1 MIVVSDSTPLMH
13 FAKVGKLELLKL
25 AYGELVI
32 SNAVFEET
40 VSEGILLREEDA
52 FLIEKEVGKWIKVIA
67 PQDDATVFSKKY
79 RIHEGEAAS
88 ILLAIQIDAIFL
100 LINEKDGRAAA
111 KASDVKVKGTIGVI
125 FDCIRKQIIKPPEAI
140 EILLEFKNNP
150 SEYWI
155 NPKIIDIAIEKYKI
169 LLYY

>member
-13 FAKVGKLELLKL
+13 FAKVGKLELLKS

-40 VSEGILLREEDA
+40 VSEGILLGEEDA
-52 FLIEKEVGKWIKVIA
+52 FLIEKEVGKWIKVVA
-67 PQDDATVFSKKY
+67 PQDDATHFSKKY
-79 RIHEGEAAS
+79 KIHEGEAAS
-88 ILLAIQIDAIFL
+88 ILLAMQLDADFL
-100 LINEKDGRAAA
+100 LINEKDGRMAA
-111 KASDVKVKGTIGVI
+111 KDSGVKIKGTIGVI
-125 FDCIRKQIIKPPEAI
+125 SDCIKREIIKPAEAI

-155 NPKIIDIAIEKYKI
+155 NPDIIDMAIEKF
-169 LLYY
+169 